1 MIEVIAMIK
10 GLQVLMAR
18 METVF
23 ADAARRS
30 IYAELQDFVQLVL
43 REPLR
48 KAIKNKKDLIR
59 SIVVSVRETCGD
71 WARGCEP
78 QQDPALRGKKDGEAS
93 FTIKVP
99 RRNVGP
105 SSTQL
110 YMVRT
115 QLEALISDKQS
126 FYWGYLLNLSEY
138 ASHKI
143 HIDDIY
149 DDQNS
154 SSISGK
160 QAGLYL
166 QGHKDG
172 EKANKK
178 KGEPL
183 LEEIAPNVFHLF
195 SEETIA
201 ERKSISFVTNPLP
214 KQALNLNS

>member
-105 SSTQL
+105 GRWTLQQIETFH
-110 YMVRT
+110 R
-115 QLEALISDKQS
+115 QS

>member
-99 RRNVGP
+99 RRNVGTSYTRWICTTTRRNTLSL
-105 SSTQL
+105 SS
-110 YMVRT
+110 R
-115 QLEALISDKQS
+115 
-126 FYWGYLLNLSEY
+126 
-138 ASHKI
+138 
-143 HIDDIY
+143 
-149 DDQNS
+149 NS
-154 SSISGK
+154 SCTTKSRLKSTCVSTS
-160 QAGLYL
+160 LSTSCP
-166 QGHKDG
+166 
-172 EKANKK
+172 NKSTR
-178 KGEPL
+178 
-183 LEEIAPNVFHLF
+183 IINN
-195 SEETIA
+195 S
-201 ERKSISFVTNPLP
+201 LP
-214 KQALNLNS
+214 DWRR